1 MVSFK
6 RRHFLQLAG
15 STLACLGLSQLDL
28 RRQGDRYARVLAQPT
43 SGKLALLVGINDYP
57 SPVRRLNGCIN
68 DVYLQRELLIHRFG
82 FDPNNIMV
90 LTDDGDLKPT
100 RDNILQAFQRHLID
114 QAEPGDVVVF
124 HYSGHGSRV
133 IDPNPLAPQPEYSYN
148 GTLVPYDGAEI
159 GEQENQVVVPDI
171 TGRTLFLLME
181 SIKTDHL
188 TVVLDSCYAGAST
201 RGNATVRADSSRL
214 NRSNAQLVASDAE
227 FELQKTLLANLGWS
241 EDKFQQRRR
250 QGIAKGVALG
260 SASRNQEALD
270 AAFEGFNAG
279 AFTYLLTRYLWQ
291 LTRDEEAV
299 NTATNLKRS
308 TEITARASSRTQV
321 PTFEYAKAEYQ
332 AAPLYF
338 AAPAPAFAE
347 AVVTH
352 ITGDQVEFWLG
363 GTSTQNLAAGQTIY
377 RLVKPDGQMLMAA
390 AEKPMLLQKTSRNGL
405 YGYGK
410 LIAGSLDA
418 VRSGTLLREQVL
430 GVAANPTLKVQ
441 VDTALGSEADAA
453 RAALATALLS
463 EAGVS
468 RLEVSLLSSTAAAD
482 CLFGRFTAENQASL
496 ANLPGVS
503 TLPPLDSLG
512 LFTAQAVPIAGTFG
526 PANETVNAAV
536 NRLQPKLKLF
546 LANQILRGLAASNSR
561 LAVAGEIFS
570 PARPEVRIPITP
582 GSTSGRLSQTSVD
595 LQTFKAKE
603 AIQIR
608 LENRE
613 RDRELYLSCV
623 AIDSQGNLIVLY
635 PGMWDGPEE
644 AARIDRNSELVIP
657 RPEDDIR
664 FEVEGSGF
672 IEIITLVSTAP
683 LRNALKGLQ
692 SIARSRGI
700 HSNSRS
706 FLPMEGDESLAVLND
721 LLADVDQLSRG
732 NTATIG
738 AVSTAASSWQRDTD
752 VLAAFSTTIEVVEG

>member
-1 MVSFK
+1 MPSFK

-15 STLACLGLSQLDL
+15 STLASLGLSQLDL
-28 RRQGDRYARVLAQPT
+28 RGQGDRYAQVLAQET

-68 DVYLQRELLIHRFG
+68 DVYLQRELLIYRFG
-82 FDPNNIMV
+82 FNPNNIMV
-90 LTDDGDLKPT
+90 LTDDSNLKPT
-100 RDNILQAFQRHLID
+100 RDNILQAFQSHLID
-114 QAEPGDVVVF
+114 QARPGDVVVF

-148 GTLVPYDGAEI
+148 GTLVPYDGAAI
-159 GEQENQVVVPDI
+159 AEQENKLIVPDI

-181 SIKTDHL
+181 SIKTDYL

-214 NRSNAQLVASDAE
+214 SRSNAQLVASDAE
-227 FELQKTLLANLGWS
+227 FELQKRLLANLGWS
-241 EDKFQQRRR
+241 EDEFQQRRR
-250 QGIAKGVALG
+250 QGIARGVALG

-270 AAFEGFNAG
+270 AAFEGFHAG

-291 LTRDEEAV
+291 LTREEAAV

-321 PTFEYAKAEYQ
+321 PTFEYAEVGHQ

-338 AAPAPAFAE
+338 TPPSPAFAE

-363 GTSTQNLAAGQTIY
+363 GTSTQNLAADQTIY
-377 RLVKPDGQMLMAA
+377 SLINPDGQMLMAA
-390 AEKPMLLQKTSRNGL
+390 AAKPMLLQKTSRNGL

-410 LIAGSLDA
+410 MIAGSLDA
-418 VRSGTLLREQVL
+418 LKPGTLLREQVL
-430 GVAANPTLKVQ
+430 GMPANPTLKVQ
-441 VDTALGSEADAA
+441 VDSALGREADAA

-468 RLEVSLLSSTAAAD
+468 RLEVSLLSSTAATD
-482 CLFGRFTAENQASL
+482 YLFGRFTAKNQASL
-496 ANLPGVS
+496 ANLSGVS
-503 TLPPLDSLG
+503 ALPPLDTLG
-512 LFTAQAVPIAGTFG
+512 LFTAQAIPLDGTFG
-526 PANETVNAAV
+526 FANETVNAAV
-536 NRLQPKLKLF
+536 NRLKPKLKLF
-546 LANQILRGLAASNSR
+546 LANQILRGLASSTSR

-582 GSTSGRLSQTSVD
+582 GSTSGRLSQTSLD
-595 LQTFKAKE
+595 LQTFKTKE

-613 RDRELYLSCV
+613 RDRELYLSCL

-635 PGMWDGPEE
+635 PGMWDVPEE

-664 FEVEGSGF
+664 FEVDGSGF
-672 IEIITLVSTAP
+672 LEIITLVSTSP

-700 HSNSRS
+700 YSHSRS
-706 FLPMEGDESLAVLND
+706 FLAVEGDQPLAVLDD

-738 AVSTAASSWQRDTD
+738 AVSTAPSGRQRDTD
-752 VLAAFSTTIEVVEG
+752 VLAAFSTTIEVVEA

>member
-1 MVSFK
+1 MPSFK

-15 STLACLGLSQLDL
+15 STLASLGLSQLDL
-28 RRQGDRYARVLAQPT
+28 RGQGDRYAQVLAQET

-57 SPVRRLNGCIN
+57 YPVRRLNGCIN

-82 FDPNNIMV
+82 FNPNNIMV
-90 LTDDGDLKPT
+90 LTDDSDLKPT
-100 RDNILQAFQRHLID
+100 RDNILQAFQSHLID
-114 QAEPGDVVVF
+114 QARPGDVVVF

-133 IDPNPLAPQPEYSYN
+133 MDPNPLGSQREFSYN
-148 GTLVPYDGAEI
+148 GTLVPYDGAAI
-159 GEQENQVVVPDI
+159 AEQENKLIVPDI

-181 SIKTDHL
+181 SIKTDYL

-214 NRSNAQLVASDAE
+214 SRSNAQLVASDAE

-241 EDKFQQRRR
+241 EDEFQQRRR
-250 QGIAKGVALG
+250 QGIARGVALG

-270 AAFEGFNAG
+270 AAFEGFHAG

-291 LTRDEEAV
+291 LTREEAAV

-321 PTFEYAKAEYQ
+321 PTFEYAEVGHQ

-338 AAPAPAFAE
+338 TAPSPAFAE

-363 GTSTQNLAAGQTIY
+363 GTSTQNLATDQTIY
-377 RLVKPDGQMLMAA
+377 SLINPDGQMLMVAA
-390 AEKPMLLQKTSRNGL
+390 AKPMLLQKTSRNGL

-410 LIAGSLDA
+410 MIAGSLDA
-418 VRSGTLLREQVL
+418 LKPGTLLREQVL
-430 GVAANPTLKVQ
+430 GMPANPTLKVQ
-441 VDTALGSEADAA
+441 VDSALGREADAA

-468 RLEVSLLSSTAAAD
+468 RLEVSLLSSTAATD
-482 CLFGRFTAENQASL
+482 YLFGRFTAKNQASL
-496 ANLPGVS
+496 ANLSGVS
-503 TLPPLDSLG
+503 TLPPLDTLG
-512 LFTAQAVPIAGTFG
+512 LFTAQAIPIDGTFG
-526 PANETVNAAV
+526 FANETVNAAV
-536 NRLQPKLKLF
+536 NRLKPKLKLF
-546 LANQILRGLAASNSR
+546 LANQILRGLASSTSR

-582 GSTSGRLSQTSVD
+582 GSTSGRLSQTSLD
-595 LQTFKAKE
+595 LQTFKTKE

-608 LENRE
+608 LKNRE
-613 RDRELYLSCV
+613 RDRELYLSCL

-635 PGMWDGPEE
+635 PGMWDVPEE

-657 RPEDDIR
+657 RLEDDIR
-664 FEVEGSGF
+664 FEVDGSGF
-672 IEIITLVSTAP
+672 LEIITLVSTSP

-700 HSNSRS
+700 DSNRRS
-706 FLPMEGDESLAVLND
+706 FLAVVGDEPLAVLDD

-738 AVSTAASSWQRDTD
+738 AVSTAPSSRQRDTE
-752 VLAAFSTTIEVVEG
+752 VLAAFSTTIEVVEA

>member
-1 MVSFK
+1 MPSFK

-15 STLACLGLSQLDL
+15 STLASLGLSQLDL
-28 RRQGDRYARVLAQPT
+28 RGQGDRYARVLAQET

-82 FDPNNIMV
+82 FDPNNIKV
-90 LTDDGDLKPT
+90 LTDDSDLKPT

-114 QAEPGDVVVF
+114 QARPGDVVVF

-133 IDPNPLAPQPEYSYN
+133 IDPNPPAPQPEYSYN
-148 GTLVPYDGAEI
+148 GTLVPYDAAAI
-159 GEQENQVVVPDI
+159 AEQENKVIVPDI

-181 SIKTDHL
+181 SIKTDYL

-214 NRSNAQLVASDAE
+214 SRSNAQLVASDAE
-227 FELQKTLLANLGWS
+227 FELQKRLLANLGWS
-241 EDKFQQRRR
+241 EDEFQQRRR

-291 LTRDEEAV
+291 LTREEAAV
-299 NTATNLKRS
+299 NTAANLKRS
-308 TEITARASSRTQV
+308 TEITARASSRDQV
-321 PTFEYAKAEYQ
+321 PTFEYAEEGYQ
-332 AAPLYF
+332 ATPLYF
-338 AAPAPAFAE
+338 TAPSPAFAE
-347 AVVTH
+347 AVVTK

-363 GTSTQNLAAGQTIY
+363 GTSSQNLAADQTIY
-377 RLVKPDGQMLMAA
+377 RLIKPDGQMLTAA

-410 LIAGSLDA
+410 MIAGSLDA
-418 VRSGTLLREQVL
+418 VRPGTLLREQVL

-441 VDTALGSEADAA
+441 VDSTLGREADAA

-482 CLFGRFTAENQASL
+482 YLFGRFTAQNQASL
-496 ANLPGVS
+496 ANLSGVS
-503 TLPPLDSLG
+503 TLPPLNTLG
-512 LFTAQAVPIAGTFG
+512 LFTAQGIPIDGTFG
-526 PANETVNAAV
+526 FTNETVNAAV
-536 NRLQPKLKLF
+536 NRLKPKLKLF
-546 LANQILRGLAASNSR
+546 LANQILRGLASSTSR

-570 PARPEVRIPITP
+570 PDRPEVRIPITP

-595 LQTFKAKE
+595 LQTFKTKE
-603 AIQIR
+603 DIQIR
-608 LENRE
+608 LNNRE
-613 RDRELYLSCV
+613 RDRALYLSCL

-635 PGMWDGPEE
+635 PGMWDVPEE

-657 RPEDDIR
+657 RPEDNIYFRVD
-664 FEVEGSGF
+664 GSGF
-672 IEIITLVSTAP
+672 LEIITLVSTSP
-683 LRNALKGLQ
+683 LRKALKGLQ

-700 HSNSRS
+700 SRG
-706 FLPMEGDESLAVLND
+706 FLAVEGDQPLAVLDD

-738 AVSTAASSWQRDTD
+738 AVSTAPSSRQRDTD
-752 VLAAFSTTIEVVEG
+752 VLAAFSTTIEVVEA